1 MKLFVREG
9 KVYNHPDL
17 KYIINQ
23 LKKGTPYT
31 EIATKV
37 NKRAKGEELS
47 RHAISRFA
55 KSYGDSIKGSTEN
68 TIKKIHELKQA
79 EVVEENLIQGD
90 IYMETELMPAHE
102 TLNLLF
108 DNAVS
113 KTYMILEEVMAK
125 ERSMKDFKTFID
137 AIAAI
142 KEIKDDLE
150 RQSPAALLGTNDYE
164 NYILNADYEIDDE
177 QAGERS

>member
-1 MKLFVREG
+1 MRSFVREG
-9 KVYNHPDL
+9 KIYKHPDL

-31 EIATKV
+31 EIEKKV
-37 NKRAKGEELS
+37 NKRAKGEPVS

-55 KSYGDSIKGSTEN
+55 KSYGDNLKGKTED
-68 TIKKIHELKQA
+68 TIKKINELKEA
-79 EVVEENLIQGD
+79 ERVEENLLEGEL
-90 IYMETELMPAHE
+90 YMETELMPAHE

-108 DNAVS
+108 NNAVS
-113 KTYMILEEVMAK
+113 RTYMILEEVMAK

-150 RQSPAALLGTNDYE
+150 RKSPAALLGANDYE
-164 NYILNADYEIDDE
+164 NYILSVDNDE
-177 QAGERS
+177 QEGERS